1 MDLLHLYISYPFQQ
15 SGSIYGV
22 RACVGMEVHM
32 YGVLVV
38 IHTLHRHVVRGRQR
52 GEMWLA

>member
-22 RACVGMEVHM
+22 RAYVGMEVHM
-32 YGVLVV
+32 YGVYTM
-38 IHTLHRHVVRGRQR
+38 HTYI
-52 GEMWLA
+52 A